1 MKALHKDIVLQI
13 KHTWKRFLS
22 ILLMAL
28 LGVGFFAGIK
38 ATSPDMK
45 DTLDVY
51 FDEQNIFDI
60 EVVSTLGIVQKDID
74 AISQIAEIEKILPTY
89 STDLE
94 FNIGQNDI
102 IVKAYSYFTDEINQ
116 PQLQD
121 GKLPEKEN
129 ECVVESNFLKAT
141 GLQIGDKIVAEN
153 FDEDGILN
161 TDTFQIVGTVSS
173 PLYISRE
180 RGSTKLGD
188 GMLDYFMYI
197 WNGSFSSEAYTEIYL
212 TIAGTKEL
220 NTFSDAYENKIE
232 TVKSQLEEI
241 ATIREEGR
249 YQEILT
255 EANEEIAENEKKLE
269 DAKTEANQKIAD
281 AEQEI
286 KDGESK
292 IAKAEKEIKN
302 NRAEANNKFMQAEAE
317 IAQAEKELTEKE
329 QEFNNSKESIQEQ
342 IAQAKTAID
351 TLNSNMEKIEEQIIA
366 VNKQYEGVTD
376 ETALAQKE
384 TILAQ
389 LNASKEQISSQLNE
403 ITTQLESA
411 QQILENT
418 PKQLAAGKEE
428 IQKNKQELTK
438 NKNSTYQQL
447 NNAENQVNTSKQEIA
462 EAKET
467 LEEERIKAEEEIA
480 DAEQKLAEA
489 KEEINKIEKPT
500 WYILDRESNTGYEGY
515 HQDTQRIA
523 NIGKLFPVV
532 FFVVATLIS
541 LTSMTRMVE
550 EQRVQIGTLK
560 ALGYHKN
567 QIIQKYILYALTATL
582 IGGVIGM
589 IIGFEL
595 LPRIIFSMYKMM
607 YANLQINIQFNLYYG
622 AMGLGIAIACIV
634 GATIVSAMNELK
646 RTPAE
651 LMRPKAP
658 KPGKRVILEK
668 IPILWKHMNFTQ
680 KVTARNLFR
689 YKKRFLMTI
698 IGICGCTALIL
709 AGFGLKNSISSMIP
723 LQYGEIFRYQMLV
736 SLKSDITK
744 EQIQEKVNDLQNYP
758 EITDLLKVNMQSGTL
773 TTKESKD
780 VQILIPEDNTRLED
794 FILLRKNGTKEYY
807 HLSNNE
813 IIITQKVAKLL
824 NIKSGDI
831 VKLKNADDQEVE
843 IKVQAITE
851 NYISHYVYMAN
862 SLYQELFHSVPQENV
877 ILIKTDLLTTTQE
890 ENLAK
895 VILGDT
901 EHIAGISKNSNLIS
915 LMDDTMKSLNSVVW
929 VLIISAGLLAFVV
942 LYNLSNVNISERVR
956 ELATIK
962 VLGFYD
968 KEVYDY
974 VAKETTIL
982 TVIGIVLGLVG
993 GYFLNLFIIETCEL
1007 DMIMFNKIVEP
1018 ISYLYATIITIVF
1031 TIIVNITTY
1040 FRLKK
1045 IDMIESLK
1053 SIE

>member
-38 ATSPDMK
+38 ATSPDMRN
-45 DTLDVY
+45 TLDTY
-51 FDEQNIFDI
+51 FDEQNVFDI
-60 EVVSTLGIVQKDID
+60 EVVSTLGMVQNDID
-74 AISQIAEIEKILPTY
+74 AISQIEGIEKILPTY

-94 FNIGQNDI
+94 FNIGQKDM
-102 IVKAYSYFTDEINQ
+102 IVKAYAYFTEEINQ

-121 GKLPEKEN
+121 GRLPKKEN
-129 ECVVESNFLKAT
+129 ECVVESNFLRAT

-153 FDEDGILN
+153 LDEDGILN
-161 TDTFQIVGTVSS
+161 TNTFEIVGTVSS

-180 RGSTKLGD
+180 RGSSKLGD
-188 GMLDYFMYI
+188 GMIDYFMYI
-197 WNGSFSSEAYTEIYL
+197 WNGNFSSDVYTEIYL
-212 TIAGTKEL
+212 TATGTKEL
-220 NTFSDAYENKIE
+220 NTFSNAYEKKVETIE
-232 TVKSQLEEI
+232 TQLERI
-241 ATIREEGR
+241 ATTREEGR

-255 EANEEIAENEKKLE
+255 EANEKIAENEQKLE
-269 DAKTEANQKIAD
+269 DAKKEANEKIAD

-286 KDGESK
+286 RDGENQ
-292 IAKAEKEIKN
+292 IAKAESEIKSN
-302 NRAEANNKFMQAEAE
+302 KAKANTEFSQAEAK
-317 IAQAEKELTEKE
+317 IAQAEKELREKE
-329 QEFNNSKESIQEQ
+329 RQFNNSQVSLQEQ
-342 IAQAKTAID
+342 ISQAKTVID
-351 TLNSNMEKIEEQIIA
+351 TLNSNMKKIESQIA
-366 VNKQYEGVTD
+366 EVNKQYEGVTD
-376 ETALAQKE
+376 ETELAQKE
-384 TILAQ
+384 AILAQ
-389 LNASKEQISSQLNE
+389 LNESKMQISSQLKE
-403 ITTQLESA
+403 ISIQVETA
-411 QQILENT
+411 QQILDNT
-418 PKQLAAGKEE
+418 PKQIAAGKEE

-447 NNAENQVNTSKQEIA
+447 NSAQNQVNASKQKIT
-462 EAKET
+462 EAKVT
-467 LEEERIKAEEEIA
+467 LENEKRKATEEIE
-480 DAEQKLAEA
+480 DAEQKLADA
-489 KEEINKIEKPT
+489 KEEISKIEKPT

-560 ALGYHKN
+560 ALGYYKF
-567 QIIQKYILYALTATL
+567 QIIQKYILYALAATV

-589 IIGFEL
+589 VIGFAL
-595 LPRIIFSMYKMM
+595 LPRIIFSMYRMM
-607 YANLQINIQFNLYYG
+607 YADLQIDIQFNFYYG
-622 AMGLGIAIACIV
+622 TIGLGIAIACIV
-634 GATIVSAMNELK
+634 GATIFSAMNELK

-658 KPGKRVILEK
+658 KPGKRVLLER
-668 IPILWKHMNFTQ
+668 IPFLWNHMNFTQ

-723 LQYGEIFRYQMLV
+723 LQYGEIFHYQMLV
-736 SLKSDITK
+736 SLKSDITE
-744 EQIQEKVNDLQNYP
+744 EQVQEKENELQGYS
-758 EITDLLKVNMQSGTL
+758 EITDLLKVNMQAGIL

-780 VQILIPEDNTRLED
+780 VQILIPEDNTKLEK

-807 HLSNNE
+807 HLSDDE
-813 IIITQKVAKLL
+813 IIVTQKVAKLL
-824 NIKSGDI
+824 NIKSGDT
-831 VKLKNADDQEVE
+831 VKLKNVDDQEVE
-843 IKVQAITE
+843 VKVQAITE
-851 NYISHYVYMAN
+851 NYISHYVYMASN
-862 SLYQELFHSVPQENV
+862 LYQELFNSVPQENV
-877 ILIKTDLLTTTQE
+877 ILIKTEQLTTTQE

-895 VILGDT
+895 AILEDT
-901 EHIAGISKNSNLIS
+901 EHIAGLSKNSNLIS
-915 LMDDTMKSLNSVVW
+915 LMDDTMKSLDSVVW
-929 VLIISAGLLAFVV
+929 ILIISAGLLAFVV
-942 LYNLSNVNISERVR
+942 LYNLSNVNISERIR

-974 VAKETTIL
+974 VAKETIIL
-982 TVIGIVLGLVG
+982 TAIGIILGLAG

-1018 ISYLYATIITIVF
+1018 ISYLYAAIITVVF

-1053 SIE
+1053 SVE

>member
-1 MKALHKDIVLQI
+1 M
-13 KHTWKRFLS
+13 
-22 ILLMAL
+22 
-28 LGVGFFAGIK
+28 
-38 ATSPDMK
+38 
-45 DTLDVY
+45 
-51 FDEQNIFDI
+51 
-60 EVVSTLGIVQKDID
+60 
-74 AISQIAEIEKILPTY
+74 
-89 STDLE
+89 
-94 FNIGQNDI
+94 
-102 IVKAYSYFTDEINQ
+102 
-116 PQLQD
+116 
-121 GKLPEKEN
+121 
-129 ECVVESNFLKAT
+129 
-141 GLQIGDKIVAEN
+141 
-153 FDEDGILN
+153 
-161 TDTFQIVGTVSS
+161 
-173 PLYISRE
+173 
-180 RGSTKLGD
+180 
-188 GMLDYFMYI
+188 
-197 WNGSFSSEAYTEIYL
+197 
-212 TIAGTKEL
+212 
-220 NTFSDAYENKIE
+220 
-232 TVKSQLEEI
+232 
-241 ATIREEGR
+241 
-249 YQEILT
+249 
-255 EANEEIAENEKKLE
+255 
-269 DAKTEANQKIAD
+269 
-281 AEQEI
+281 
-286 KDGESK
+286 
-292 IAKAEKEIKN
+292 
-302 NRAEANNKFMQAEAE
+302 
-317 IAQAEKELTEKE
+317 
-329 QEFNNSKESIQEQ
+329 
-342 IAQAKTAID
+342 
-351 TLNSNMEKIEEQIIA
+351 
-366 VNKQYEGVTD
+366 
-376 ETALAQKE
+376 
-384 TILAQ
+384 
-389 LNASKEQISSQLNE
+389 
-403 ITTQLESA
+403 
-411 QQILENT
+411 
-418 PKQLAAGKEE
+418 
-428 IQKNKQELTK
+428 
-438 NKNSTYQQL
+438 
-447 NNAENQVNTSKQEIA
+447 
-462 EAKET
+462 
-467 LEEERIKAEEEIA
+467 
-480 DAEQKLAEA
+480 AEA

-607 YANLQINIQFNLYYG
+607 YADLQINIQFNFYYG

-634 GATIVSAMNELK
+634 GATVFSAMNELK

-658 KPGKRVILEK
+658 KPGKRVILER
-668 IPILWKHMNFTQ
+668 IPFLWKHMNFTQ

-723 LQYGEIFRYQMLV
+723 LQYGEIFRYQMIV

-744 EQIQEKVNDLQNYP
+744 EQIQEKVNDLQNYS
-758 EITDLLKVNMQSGTL
+758 EITDLLKANMQAGTL
-773 TTKESKD
+773 TTKESKN
-780 VQILIPEDNTRLED
+780 VQILIPEDNTKLEE

-813 IIITQKVAKLL
+813 IIVTQKVAKLL
-824 NIKSGDI
+824 NIKPGDI

-843 IKVQAITE
+843 VKVQAITE
-851 NYISHYVYMAN
+851 NYISHYVYMASN
-862 SLYQELFHSVPQENV
+862 LYQELFNSVPQENV

>member
-13 KHTWKRFLS
+13 KHTWKRFVS

-45 DTLDVY
+45 DTLDTY

-60 EVVSTLGIVQKDID
+60 EVVSTLGMVQKDID
-74 AISQIAEIEKILPTY
+74 AISQIEGIEKILPTY

-94 FNIGQNDI
+94 FNIGQKDI
-102 IVKAYSYFTDEINQ
+102 IVKAYAYFKEDINQ
-116 PQLQD
+116 PQLQE

-153 FDEDGILN
+153 LDEDEILN

-180 RGSTKLGD
+180 RGSSKLGD

-197 WNGSFSSEAYTEIYL
+197 WNESFSSEVYTEIYL
-212 TIAGTKEL
+212 TVTGAKEL

-232 TVKSQLEEI
+232 TAKSQLEEI
-241 ATIREEGR
+241 ATVREEGR

-255 EANEEIAENEKKLE
+255 EANDKIAENEKKLE

-292 IAKAEKEIKN
+292 IAEAEREIKN
-302 NRAEANNKFMQAEAE
+302 NRAKANNEFMQAEAKIE
-317 IAQAEKELTEKE
+317 QAEKKLTEKE
-329 QEFNNSKESIQEQ
+329 QQFNNSKESIQEQ

-351 TLNSNMEKIEEQIIA
+351 TLNSNMEKIEDQIIT
-366 VNKQYEGVTD
+366 VNKEYEGVTD

-384 TILAQ
+384 ATLAQ
-389 LNASKEQISSQLNE
+389 LNESKEQISSQLNE

-418 PKQLAAGKEE
+418 PKQIAAGKEE

-467 LEEERIKAEEEIA
+467 LEKEKIKAEEEIA

-607 YANLQINIQFNLYYG
+607 YADLQINIQFNFYYG
-622 AMGLGIAIACIV
+622 AIGLGIAIACIV
-634 GATIVSAMNELK
+634 GATVFSAMNELK

-658 KPGKRVILEK
+658 KPGKRVILER
-668 IPILWKHMNFTQ
+668 IPFLWKHMNFTQ

-723 LQYGEIFRYQMLV
+723 LQYGEIFRYQMIV

-780 VQILIPEDNTRLED
+780 IQILIPEDNTRLED

-824 NIKSGDI
+824 NIKSGDT